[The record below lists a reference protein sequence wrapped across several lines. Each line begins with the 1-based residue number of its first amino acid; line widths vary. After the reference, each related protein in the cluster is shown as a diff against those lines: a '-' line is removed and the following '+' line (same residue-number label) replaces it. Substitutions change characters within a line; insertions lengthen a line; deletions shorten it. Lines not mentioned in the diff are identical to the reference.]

1 MDTMIEAIDFKY
13 LLLEHYKSLGF
24 DEIHLAILLMM
35 NHLIIQKNH
44 FITAE
49 QLSMKMQMSQDD
61 IDKKL
66 VELLQRRVIEYISID
81 QRTETSIE
89 PLKKLLFKQFQQRLV
104 QQNYQPEEGDIHIFQ
119 WIEKA
124 FGRTLSPLE
133 IASIRDWLSFGYDS
147 TLIQNTVKE
156 AIQKNKFSIRTID
169 KMLQKHTIKENFEQ
183 EGLLGNGQQT
193 KNVRQ
198 QIEKIK
204 DEINQSSGKKE

>member
-1 MDTMIEAIDFKY
+1 MDNISEALDFKY

-24 DEIHLAILLMM
+24 DEMHLSILLMM
-35 NHLIIQKNH
+35 NHLLVQKNH

-49 QLSMKMQMSQDD
+49 QLSMKMHLSQEE

-66 VELLQRRVIEYISID
+66 VELVQRNVIEYISVE
-81 QRTETSIE
+81 QRMETSIE

-119 WIEKA
+119 WIEKS

-133 IASIRDWLSFGYDS
+133 IASIRDWLAFGYDTS
-147 TLIQNTVKE
+147 LIQSTVKE

-169 KMLQKHTIKENFEQ
+169 KMLQKHTMKENFEQ
-183 EGLLGNGQQT
+183 EGNLGQGQQA
-193 KNVRQ
+193 KNLRQ

-204 DEINQSSGKKE
+204 HEINESSGKK